1 MAKVCNPAS
10 ASLSWG
16 VSIAAAIALL
26 APISEHSHGADDRIR
41 PSVDHYDVTP
51 EKHTLLDQYLK
62 SEEAARYLA
71 RFPDMVLI
79 DVRPRRFVGSE
90 GSPAQAQGH
99 VPFLI
104 DQDTA
109 EARTPAAAAPRMSIN
124 PAFAADVDALVRGTG
139 RGKEATVMLIC
150 GSGMFSA
157 RAADLLAEAGYK
169 NVYAIID
176 GMDGLKRQA
185 LP

>member
-1 MAKVCNPAS
+1 MT
-10 ASLSWG
+10 
-16 VSIAAAIALL
+16 SIADLSSPLWRRCALILMATLVL
-26 APISEHSHGADDRIR
+26 AQLSGSALAADDRIR

-79 DVRPRRFVGSE
+79 DVRPRRFVGPE
-90 GSPAQAQGH
+90 GTPVQAAGH
-99 VPFLI
+99 VPFLV
-104 DQDTA
+104 DQA
-109 EARTPAAAAPRMSIN
+109 EAAVTAPAVSSPRMTVN
-124 PAFAADVDALVRGTG
+124 PAFAADVDALVRGKG
-139 RGKEATVMLIC
+139 RGKDATVMLIC

-157 RAADLLAEAGYK
+157 RAADLLAEAGYR

-176 GMDGLKRQA
+176 GMDGLTRQA

>member
-1 MAKVCNPAS
+1 MAKVRNLVS
-10 ASLSWG
+10 ATHEWC
-16 VSIAAAIALL
+16 VTIAAAMTLL
-26 APISEHSHGADDRIR
+26 AQISGPSLGADDRIR

-79 DVRPRRFVGSE
+79 DVRPRRFVGPE
-90 GSPAQAQGH
+90 GSPAQAAGH

-104 DQDTA
+104 EQSDA
-109 EARTPAAAAPRMSIN
+109 EARSPAPASPFMSVN
-124 PAFAADVDALVRGTG
+124 PAFAAAVDALVRGKG
-139 RGKEATVMLIC
+139 RGKDATVMLIC

-176 GMDGLKRQA
+176 GMDGLKRQS
-185 LP
+185 PP